1 MGEEEK
7 QVEDGV
13 EYVTRIR
20 IRRPPPRFSSY
31 HCGPL
36 PSLSRSENSPGNSPS
51 RRNRKSVNYNEDKLF
66 INSLMSNVKLMRN
79 TSTQKENKDSNV
91 FIIKH
96 HSESVTSKSSVSA
109 IRHDS
114 ESVTSN
120 SSTRSNKRN
129 HISSVNDSGTDSGT
143 DSKVV
148 KAKSMR
154 KSSKLANSRN
164 DKPNEPPERKVIP
177 KNQDLSPIILKIVG
191 QRTVIPKTSQRNV
204 PRLNYTDD
212 SEEEFPPNR
221 CKNINLYTVEDTAP
235 VKTDKQKRAISG
247 NAQKSVEVA
256 RKSKNENEEEGLADM
271 YKRIKISSAK
281 KSTATPRKRNVA
293 QKSIETQLA
302 ETHLSTP
309 KSRPVRR
316 NLTPSMGKRS
326 STLLKAA
333 TPLQE
338 ARSRLHV
345 SAVPK
350 SLPCREEEFN
360 NIFTFLRGKLVDKS
374 GGCIYI
380 SGVPGTGKT
389 ATVNEAVRCLQKLI
403 IKGQLDDFDYVSIN
417 GMKLTEPRQS
427 YVQILKQ
434 LDGRTGTW
442 EQAYHILERRFHRAN
457 SKMTLLLVDELD
469 FLCTKRQDVVY
480 NLLDWPTKATAQ
492 LVVVTIANT
501 MDLPERVLMGRVTS
515 RLGLTRLT
523 FQPYNFK
530 QLQEIV
536 MSRLKHFSGFRSE
549 AVQLVARKVSA
560 VSGDARRAL
569 DICRRA
575 MEIAE
580 LRDAETIS
588 LKDVTEAVSEMI
600 ASAKVQAIKHCS
612 KMEQTFLQAVSAEV
626 TRTSIEEVYFKDA
639 YRQLESL
646 CSFNG
651 IKVPTITETLGVCGR
666 LGASRLLICEHSR
679 NDIYQKILLNV
690 STDDIHYATQELDLN
705 SK

>member
-1 MGEEEK
+1 M
-7 QVEDGV
+7 EDRV
-13 EYVTRIR
+13 EYLTRIR
-20 IRRPPPRFSSY
+20 SRRPPLRLSLY
-31 HCGPL
+31 HCESL
-36 PSLSRSENSPGNSPS
+36 PSICRLE
-51 RRNRKSVNYNEDKLF
+51 
-66 INSLMSNVKLMRN
+66 N
-79 TSTQKENKDSNV
+79 TSGN
-91 FIIKH
+91 
-96 HSESVTSKSSVSA
+96 
-109 IRHDS
+109 
-114 ESVTSN
+114 
-120 SSTRSNKRN
+120 
-129 HISSVNDSGTDSGT
+129 
-143 DSKVV
+143 SKVV
-148 KAKSMR
+148 KAKSMK
-154 KSSKLANSRN
+154 KSSKLANSTN
-164 DKPNEPPERKVIP
+164 DKPNVPPETKETP
-177 KNQDLSPIILKIVG
+177 KTQDLSPIIFKIG
-191 QRTVIPKTSQRNV
+191 RQKTCVNNNDV
-204 PRLNYTDD
+204 N
-212 SEEEFPPNR
+212 EKEFQPSR
-221 CKNINLYTVEDTAP
+221 CKNINLYSVEKITP
-235 VKTDKQKRAISG
+235 VKMDKQKRTISR
-247 NAQKSVEVA
+247 NAQKNDEFVGKNKNDNKEEV
-256 RKSKNENEEEGLADM
+256 LADM
-271 YKRIKISSAK
+271 YKHIKISSAK
-281 KSTATPRKRNVA
+281 KSTATPQKRNVA
-293 QKSIETQLA
+293 GKSIETQLV
-302 ETHLSTP
+302 ETHLSIP
-309 KSRPVRR
+309 KLRPMKR
-316 NLTPSMGKRS
+316 NLMLSLGKRS

-360 NIFTFLRGKLVDKS
+360 NIFTFLRGKLEDKS

-389 ATVNEAVRCLQKLI
+389 ATVNEAVRCLQRLI

-492 LVVVTIANT
+492 LVVATIANA

-536 MSRLKHFSGFRSE
+536 MSRLKEFSGFRSE

-651 IKVPTITETLGVCGR
+651 IKVPTITETLAVYGR
-666 LGASRLLICEHSR
+666 LGVSRLLICEHSR

-705 SK
+705 SKGRRLPLFN

>member
-1 MGEEEK
+1 MGEEEN
-7 QVEDGV
+7 QVDNNV
-13 EYVTRIR
+13 EYLTKMR

-31 HCGPL
+31 HCGLL
-36 PSLSRSENSPGNSPS
+36 PSLSRSGNTSRNSPS
-51 RRNRKSVNYNEDKLF
+51 LRNRKGVNYNEDKLF
-66 INSLMSNVKLMRN
+66 INSLITNVKLMRK
-79 TSTQKENKDSNV
+79 TSLQKENKDSNV
-91 FIIKH
+91 STIRH
-96 HSESVTSKSSVSA
+96 HSEPVTPKSSVSA
-109 IRHDS
+109 IKHDS
-114 ESVTSN
+114 ESIPLN
-120 SSTRSNKRN
+120 SSTKNNKRN
-129 HISSVNDSGTDSGT
+129 HISLIIDSNTDSGT
-143 DSKVV
+143 DSEIV
-148 KAKSMR
+148 KAKSIK
-154 KSSKLANSRN
+154 KSSKLANNTN
-164 DKPNEPPERKVIP
+164 DEPNKPPETEGIP

-191 QRTVIPKTSQRNV
+191 QRSVIPKKSQRHVSRVN
-204 PRLNYTDD
+204 NNTDN
-212 SEEEFPPNR
+212 EEEFQPDR
-221 CKNINLYTVEDTAP
+221 CKSINLYSVENTTP
-235 VKTDKQKRAISG
+235 VKTYKQKRTISG
-247 NAQKSVEVA
+247 NAQKNVEIFDKN
-256 RKSKNENEEEGLADM
+256 KSDNEEDGLADM
-271 YKRIKISSAK
+271 YKRVRISSAK
-281 KSTATPRKRNVA
+281 KITATPLKRNVTR
-293 QKSIETQLA
+293 KSIETQLA

-309 KSRPVRR
+309 KSRPVKR

-360 NIFTFLRGKLVDKS
+360 NIFTFLKGKLVDKS

-536 MSRLKHFSGFRSE
+536 MSRLKDFSGFRSE

-612 KMEQTFLQAVSAEV
+612 KMEQTFLQAMSAEV

-651 IKVPTITETLGVCGR
+651 IKVPTITETLAVCGR